1 MSERQS
7 GRRRADRAQPGPQNG
22 VTNGGRRRAN
32 VPVQTGSHA
41 SLLGGAAKL
50 VLLSVVVGALLYG
63 GLRFTG
69 IIGGAADYSGEGTGS
84 VEVAIQPGASGV
96 QIGET
101 LEDAGVVKTA
111 EAFYQES
118 LGDERSG
125 MIQPGTYR
133 LRERMSSEAAID
145 ALLNRANRIE
155 TRIVIPEGSRVT
167 EVIEAIAKSSDISED
182 DLEDV
187 LDDPEQIGLPAGA
200 NGNPEGYLFPA
211 TYTVEDGMT
220 AEALLSQMV
229 ARSVEVNEEL
239 DLDQRAADLGMS
251 SEEVIILASIIE
263 LEAQR
268 DEDYPKVARA
278 LINRLDEDIPLQ
290 LDSTAHYISQREGSP
305 WTTPA
310 ERADPSAYNTY
321 LHIGLPPGPIGSP
334 GRETIEAALNP
345 AEGDWLYFFT
355 DKRGVLY
362 FNRTFD
368 GHVADCRRVWETN
381 ADGACG
387 G

>member
-1 MSERQS
+1 MSQRQS
-7 GRRRADRAQPGPQNG
+7 GRRRADRDPGPENG
-22 VTNGGRRRAN
+22 LTNRGRRRAN

-41 SLLGGAAKL
+41 SLLGGVAKL
-50 VLLSVVVGALLYG
+50 VLLSIVVGALLYG
-63 GLRFTG
+63 ALRFTG
-69 IIGGAADYSGEGTGS
+69 LIGGADDYSGDGTGS

-118 LGDERSG
+118 RSDERSA

-155 TRIVIPEGSRVT
+155 TRIVIPEGSRVS
-167 EVIEAIAKSSDISED
+167 EIIEAIVKSSDISED

-187 LDDPEQIGLPAGA
+187 LDDPEQLGLPDGA
-200 NGNPEGYLFPA
+200 NDNPEGFLFPA

-220 AEALLSQMV
+220 AEALLRQMV
-229 ARSVEVNEEL
+229 ARSVEVGEEL
-239 DLDQRAADLGMS
+239 KLEERAADLGMT

-263 LEAQR
+263 MEAQR

-278 LINRLDEDIPLQ
+278 LINRLDENIPLQ
-290 LDSTAHYISQREGSP
+290 LDSTAHYISKREGSP

-345 AEGDWLYFFT
+345 ADGDWLYFFT

-368 GHVADCRRVWETN
+368 GHVADCRRVWDTN
-381 ADGACG
+381 AAGACG